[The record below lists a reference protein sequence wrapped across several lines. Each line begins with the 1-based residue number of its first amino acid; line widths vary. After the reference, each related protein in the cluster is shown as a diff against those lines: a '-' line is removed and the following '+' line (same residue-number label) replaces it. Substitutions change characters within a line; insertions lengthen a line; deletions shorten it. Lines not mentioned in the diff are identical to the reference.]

1 MEVIELKKCQSETP
15 EMRAVFSRENR
26 KSFEVEVNTYKIL
39 ATG

>member
-1 MEVIELKKCQSETP
+1 MEVMELEKCQSETP

-26 KSFEVEVNTYKIL
+26 KGFEVEVNTYKMM